1 MERWYFLVRQVLA
14 LAWRQR
20 WLLVAAA
27 WAVCIAGWIGV
38 YTIPDSYESSGRLYV
53 DTDAILTPLLHGLA
67 IDTTANQL
75 EIMQKTLLSR
85 ANLEKLIA
93 ATDLNLA
100 VTNPQQKEQLVARL
114 GHDLK
119 ITADGRNFFTV
130 AYRDRDPRIAQEV
143 VAGILNI
150 FMERATAS
158 NRSDMENAQKFL
170 NQQIASYEKQLR
182 AAEQR
187 RADFR
192 HKYMDILPLESN
204 GGVSRL
210 GSLRVTIRDLEADL
224 KDALAKQAALQQ
236 AERTTP
242 PTFAAG
248 ARPSDQNASLAAA
261 EAKLTELRSRLT
273 DQHPDVI
280 MTRQL
285 IASLKATPNVTTAA
299 KPDEVSSGVSST
311 RGGLS
316 NPVYEQLKLRLIE
329 TESTIAALQRRLDF
343 ARQDLS
349 GMEQLANAAPEVEAQ
364 SQDLDRDYDVLR
376 KNYEELLAR
385 RETSNITAAADNG
398 ADKVRLRVIDSPQI
412 PSLPAAP
419 NRLLLVSLVLLAGL
433 GAPVGLAIVLS
444 QVDQPISDLG
454 RLRDLGY
461 PVLGGISMVR
471 SLRTRPRLYAQT
483 VGIGASLLILL
494 LVYGGLASQVITKQK
509 VFF

>member
-1 MERWYFLVRQVLA
+1 MERWYFLVRLVLA
-14 LAWRQR
+14 SAWRQR

-27 WAVCIAGWIGV
+27 WAVCLAGWIGV

-53 DTDAILTPLLHGLA
+53 DTDAILTPLLRGLA
-67 IDTTANQL
+67 IDTATANQL
-75 EIMQKTLLSR
+75 DIMQKTLLSR
-85 ANLEKLIA
+85 PNLEKLVA
-93 ATDLNLA
+93 ATDLNLS
-100 VTNPQQKEQLVARL
+100 VTDPQQKQQLVLRL
-114 GHDLK
+114 GHDIK
-119 ITADGRNFFTV
+119 ITADGRNLFTV
-130 AYRDRDPRIAQEV
+130 AYRDRDPRLAQEV

-170 NQQIASYEKQLR
+170 NQQIASYETQLR

-192 HKYMDILPLESN
+192 RKYMDILPLESN

-210 GSLRVTIRDLEADL
+210 DSLRVSVRDLDADL
-224 KDALAKQAALQQ
+224 KDAVAKQAALQEQ
-236 AERTTP
+236 ERVTP

-248 ARPSDQNASLAAA
+248 AGPSGQTESVAAA
-261 EAKLTELRSRLT
+261 EAKFTELRARFT
-273 DQHPDVI
+273 DQHPDVV

-285 IASLKATPNVTTAA
+285 IATLKATQNATTAA
-299 KPDEVSSGVSST
+299 RPDVSST
-311 RGGLS
+311 RGTLG
-316 NPVYEQLKLRLIE
+316 NPLYEQLKLRLVE
-329 TESTIAALQRRLDF
+329 TASTISALQRRLDF

-349 GMEQLANAAPEVEAQ
+349 RMEQLANAAPQVEAQ
-364 SQDLDRDYDVLR
+364 SADLDRDYDVLR

-385 RETSNITAAADNG
+385 REASNITSAADSG
-398 ADKVRLRVIDSPQI
+398 ADKVRLRVIDPPQI

-444 QVDQPISDLG
+444 QVDESISDLG

-471 SLRTRPRLYAQT
+471 SLRTGPRLYAQT
-483 VGIGASLLILL
+483 VGIGASLLVLL